1 MAYENYNIQ
10 QFMNAWFK
18 KDYSELSE
26 EEFKVVYAEYQDT
39 SGLFIT
45 EDFERQSYIHHLNS
59 RINYIKIL
67 LVLQRRFIVD
77 FGMPF
82 IRDFEYLKLQY
93 GYVLIWDGNIDNFE
107 SQLKKIESREIKHTS
122 FLEAKVKELHDSRKE
137 NQNKSA
143 PDDNE
148 ESLIK
153 SRLSFIRMLNS
164 LGKIGFRVDKKDTS
178 VEELS
183 LMIKQQLEE
192 NDSLKNR

>member
-82 IRDFEYLKLQY
+82 IRDFEYLKQQY

-137 NQNKSA
+137 NQNKGA